1 MIEMTSLFS
10 TPFDRNCL
18 QGGHSFGTW
27 RAIFLLGAAVFALGG
42 AVYIPFIRAE
52 PQPWNSP
59 AAPLAEREGR
69 TRTRNEDEKCDGRR
83 IGDADEKEEQ
93 F

>member
-27 RAIFLLGAAVFALGG
+27 RAIFLLGAAVYALGG

-59 AAPLAEREGR
+59 AAPLEEREGR